1 MDAIKI
7 KNQIEWYHIRINS
20 CLPTFFIINS
30 VFSEIILIGN
40 EITDNVGDGKWS
52 IFFSSYKAL
61 YIDHGNLIPWEINEK
76 QFIEFYKPEE
86 LNIM

>member
-52 IFFSSYKAL
+52 VFFSSYKAL

>member
-52 IFFSSYKAL
+52 VFFSSYKAL

-76 QFIEFYKPEE
+76 QFIEFYKPKE
-86 LNIM
+86 LNII

>member
-1 MDAIKI
+1 MDAIKM
-7 KNQIEWYHIRINS
+7 KNLRINS

-52 IFFSSYKAL
+52 VFFSSYKAL

-86 LNIM
+86 LNII

>member
-1 MDAIKI
+1 MENANSNKCLMDAIKI

-40 EITDNVGDGKWS
+40 EIADNVGDGKCS
-52 IFFSSYKAL
+52 VFFSSYKVL
-61 YIDHGNLIPWEINEK
+61 YIDHGNLIP
-76 QFIEFYKPEE
+76 
-86 LNIM
+86 

>member
-1 MDAIKI
+1 MDAIKM
-7 KNQIEWYHIRINS
+7 KNLRINS
-20 CLPTFFIINS
+20 CLLTFFIINS

-52 IFFSSYKAL
+52 VFFSSYKAL

-86 LNIM
+86 LNII

>member
-40 EITDNVGDGKWS
+40 EITDNVGDGK
-52 IFFSSYKAL
+52 
-61 YIDHGNLIPWEINEK
+61 
-76 QFIEFYKPEE
+76 
-86 LNIM
+86 

>member
-7 KNQIEWYHIRINS
+7 KNLRINS
-20 CLPTFFIINS
+20 CLLTFFIINS

-40 EITDNVGDGKWS
+40 EITDNVGDGKCS
-52 IFFSSYKAL
+52 VFFSSYKAF

>member
-7 KNQIEWYHIRINS
+7 KNLRINS
-20 CLPTFFIINS
+20 CLLTFFIINS

-52 IFFSSYKAL
+52 VFFSSYKAL